1 MFAIV
6 GADQSYTVLR
16 FAVPDIAELDRNIL
30 LAALYN
36 YAAPSGL
43 GYLQADPHDMTPTE
57 AKTIFINE
65 GYGPERSKIWDVKG
79 RAIRSDFN
87 LLAPNFDAYDAAH
100 ALGAAAKV
108 ILALRRGER
117 PPVAFA
123 DWDVE
128 MGELL
133 VEEDIDE
140 TDRHALRRM
149 RARLRDVSS
158 GASVYAFDRDGCM
171 IDGLLIRRS
180 VRTAQI
186 LDGQGRIRLAVS
198 WRANGR
204 VSAGEGRELLAAAG
218 IEPPDQ
224 QPRPDFAARMRP
236 VP

>member
-1 MFAIV
+1 
-6 GADQSYTVLR
+6 LR
-16 FAVPDIAELDRNIL
+16 FAVSHIADLDRTRL

-87 LLAPNFDAYDAAH
+87 LLAPNFQEYDATH

-108 ILALRRGER
+108 IRALWSGER

-123 DWDVE
+123 DWDTE
-128 MGELL
+128 IGELL
-133 VEEDIDE
+133 LEENIDE

-204 VSAGEGRELLAAAG
+204 VSAGQGRELLAAAG
-218 IEPPDQ
+218 IQ
-224 QPRPDFAARMRP
+224 TLHQLPRPAFASRMRP

>member
-1 MFAIV
+1 M
-6 GADQSYTVLR
+6 
-16 FAVPDIAELDRNIL
+16 PDIADLDRTRL

-43 GYLQADPHDMTPTE
+43 GYLQADPHDMTP
-57 AKTIFINE
+57 AGAAIVFANQ
-65 GYGPERSKIWDVKG
+65 GYGPARCKIWDVKG

-87 LLAPNFDAYDAAH
+87 LLAPNFQEYDSTH

-108 ILALRRGER
+108 IRALRSGER

-128 MGELL
+128 IGELL
-133 VEEDIDE
+133 LEENIEE

-149 RARLRDVSS
+149 RARLRDVPS

-218 IEPPDQ
+218 IDAPDQ
-224 QPRPDFAARMRP
+224 HPRPDVAARMRP